1 MILHAVRHFELSAL
15 PGQLFALDLDAP
27 NFLAALFFLGVLLA
41 ADLLQERYGPLRPYI
56 TRRALPVRWT
66 LYLCAVLTVLIFG
79 IYGPGYNARAFT
91 YFQF

>member
-1 MILHAVRHFELSAL
+1 M
-15 PGQLFALDLDAP
+15 LF
-27 NFLAALFFLGVLLA
+27 
-41 ADLLQERYGPLRPYI
+41 RS
-56 TRRALPVRWT
+56 RRALPVRWT